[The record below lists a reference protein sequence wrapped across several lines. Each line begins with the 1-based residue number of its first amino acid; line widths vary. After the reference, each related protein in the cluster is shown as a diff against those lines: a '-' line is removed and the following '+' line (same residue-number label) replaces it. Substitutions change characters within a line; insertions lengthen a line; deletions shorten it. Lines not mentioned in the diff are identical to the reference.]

1 MATELRRT
9 EEYIARIRAAQ
20 PEMVQVD
27 YERSKRTLAYLGRV
41 LSALKLQATYRGVW

>member
-1 MATELRRT
+1 MTDQKRA

-27 YERSKRTLAYLGRV
+27 YERSKRTLAYLERV
-41 LSALKLQATYRGVW
+41 MSALERHETYKGTW